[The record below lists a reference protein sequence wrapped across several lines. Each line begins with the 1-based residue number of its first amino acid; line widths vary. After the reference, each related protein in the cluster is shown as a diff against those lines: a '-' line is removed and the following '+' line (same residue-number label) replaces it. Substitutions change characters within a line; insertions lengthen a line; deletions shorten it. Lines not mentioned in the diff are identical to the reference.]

1 MAEESAQLR
10 HARPRGPRSNWFP
23 LGVTAVVVAVLTGGW
38 ALVNSALPKT
48 EEIAEG
54 QSMMLGSSETH
65 EASVTFDDGWELDA
79 GSSSQGQQYLF
90 TKGPVNLIVSVVQPV
105 ESATASELWEGM
117 RDIVRVSDASAALG
131 EPKPITSESGA
142 EGLTGDM
149 HIRQHTGSATVFP
162 APREDFA
169 VEAQVF
175 GANASQTELA
185 DAEKL
190 LQSLRFDRSSGGTS

>member
-1 MAEESAQLR
+1 
-10 HARPRGPRSNWFP
+10 
-23 LGVTAVVVAVLTGGW
+23 LGVTALLVAVLTGGW
-38 ALVNSALPKT
+38 TLVNSALPKT
-48 EEIAEG
+48 EELAQG
-54 QSMMLGSSETH
+54 QSMTLGSGGTH
-65 EASVTFDDGWELDA
+65 EASVTFDDGWSLDT
-79 GSSSQGQQYLF
+79 GSSAQGQQYLF
-90 TKGPVNLIVSVVQPV
+90 TKGPVNLMVSVVQPV
-105 ESATASELWEGM
+105 ENATATELWEGM

-162 APREDFA
+162 APRGDFA
-169 VEAQVF
+169 VEAQAF
-175 GANASQTELA
+175 GVDAGQTELA